1 MFKQLRIDWWTSP
14 CTQSLEPWTTLVTHS
29 IKPINA
35 YHLSS
40 INSEQLEVRE
50 KGSDTSGYPILN
62 EEMAVFNHMEVVIK
76 LNSYKNSIIVTL
88 PDFTDEKLCLKILGS
103 TVHVLQL
110 RAQDSGVHLSD
121 PELILVLKFQ
131 IC

>member
-1 MFKQLRIDWWTSP
+1 MD
-14 CTQSLEPWTTLVTHS
+14 
-29 IKPINA
+29 
-35 YHLSS
+35 
-40 INSEQLEVRE
+40 
-50 KGSDTSGYPILN
+50 
-62 EEMAVFNHMEVVIK
+62 VFNHMEVVIK
-76 LNSYKNSIIVTL
+76 LNSYSNSIIVTL
-88 PDFTDEKLCLKILGS
+88 PDFTDKKMCLKILGG